1 VSRPERLPSGNYKVR
16 FRLGTSLRT
25 GRPKQT
31 SETFT
36 TRREAVNFAQLL
48 DALGPQGALDHLYA
62 QEQAARVPTLNQLAT
77 EHIETLT
84 AIEPGTRLSYA
95 RLWRRTWQPL
105 IGDLQA
111 HRVTKDDVSRAII
124 TLSERYSE
132 KSLKNQRGLLSGVL
146 DRAVEQGHLTRNP
159 AKGAKLPR
167 GAGKVASD
175 EHEMVCLTLEE
186 WDALYA
192 AMTPHYQPLARFLAG
207 TGCRWG
213 EAVVLRTSDVD
224 LRAGLVRFRRAL
236 KWSPDGTRTVGVT
249 KTRKSR
255 RTVTLPPTVTADL
268 APLVAGKAG
277 DALVFT
283 APRGGPVAHRTFWS
297 DHWRP
302 AIWRAQHCPDHRVPG
317 CLCGTAHP
325 RRCTLHAPGEAPPP
339 CGCPG
344 TLSQTPRIH
353 DLRHTHASWL
363 LAQGVPIHVVQ
374 ARLGHESIQT
384 TVDTYGH
391 LVPDAQLAAADAA
404 ARAFSAPKGSHL
416 GVRPVVP
423 AEVERR

>member
-1 VSRPERLPSGNYKVR
+1 MAPVTPERLESGRWKVR
-16 FRLGTSLRT
+16 FRHGTSPRT
-25 GRPKQT
+25 GRAMFT
-31 SETFT
+31 SETFGSK
-36 TRREAVNFAQLL
+36 RDAQQFATWLH
-48 DALGPQGALDHLYA
+48 AFGPQGALDQVYA
-62 QEQAARVPTLNQLAT
+62 VEQAGRVPTLNQLAA

-105 IGDLQA
+105 IGDTQA
-111 HRVTKDDVSRAII
+111 HRVTKDDVNRAII
-124 TLSERYSE
+124 ALSGRYSE

-146 DRAVEQGHLTRNP
+146 DRAVEQGHLARNP

-175 EHEMVCLTLEE
+175 EHEMVCLTLED

-192 AMTPHYQPLARFLAG
+192 AMTPHYQPLTRFLAG

-213 EAVVLRTSDVD
+213 EAVALRASDVD

-236 KWSPDGTRTVGVT
+236 KWSPDGARTVGVT
-249 KTRKSR
+249 KTRKSK
-255 RTVTLPPTVTADL
+255 RTVTLPAAVAADL

-283 APRGGPVAHRTFWS
+283 APRGGPVLHRTFWS

-302 AIWRAQHCPDHRVPG
+302 ALWRAQHCEDHRAPG

-325 RRCTLHAPGEAPPP
+325 KRCAVHDRHQPP

-344 TLSQTPRIH
+344 TLTQTPRIH

-391 LVPDAQLAAADAA
+391 LVPESQLAAADAA
-404 ARAFSAPKGSHL
+404 TRAFGSTQIAL
-416 GVRPVVP
+416 P
-423 AEVERR
+423 AG